1 VPRNRKWLYIIYIY
15 ILSYIQLYKCI
26 YNYIYK
32 YTWMW
37 VIMGYRLYKGVY
49 RALYSTCLVESC
61 LPDPVSQ
68 SQGLREF
75 WRRLHY
81 EVHWSPIF
89 LLIKSSAVHFVPGFS
104 PFFLG
109 SPYDGRH
116 GARNPSSIVAGSEDR
131 WLPRNH
137 AMSYVAGILVT
148 ALGGHWTCLWP
159 MWLCDYVEDAWRYV

>member
-1 VPRNRKWLYIIYIY
+1 
-15 ILSYIQLYKCI
+15 
-26 YNYIYK
+26 
-32 YTWMW
+32 
-37 VIMGYRLYKGVY
+37 MGYRLYKRVY
-49 RALYSTCLVESC
+49 RALYSIFLVGSC

-75 WRRLHY
+75 WRRLQL
-81 EVHWSPIF
+81 WSPLKSHF

-104 PFFLG
+104 SPFFSVL
-109 SPYDGRH
+109 PYDGRH
-116 GARNPSSIVAGSEDR
+116 GAHPSSIVPGSEDR

-159 MWLCDYVEDAWRYV
+159 MWPMWLCRRCMTICINIDIEWYRCIDIRICIS